1 MSSDWPEFPEI
12 TKEHLLNARLYAN
25 RDDMIGALPVRRRGL
40 VAEIGVWRAAFSKV
54 LVTKLHPRRF
64 LAFDIFTGHL
74 EEDWHGISGHELFDG
89 LTHRQF
95 YEREMKN
102 YSDILS
108 VIEGRSEIT
117 LPNYAQRIF
126 DFVYVDAA
134 HDYDSVKAD
143 TEIAVDMVA
152 DDGILVFNDYTLL
165 DKDFRTPYGVV
176 PVVNDLIVNRG
187 WRVIGYALNLWM
199 YCDIALRRSNAQ
211 RHSASR

>member
-1 MSSDWPEFPEI
+1 VI
-12 TKEHLLNARLYAN
+12 IA
-25 RDDMIGALPVRRRGL
+25 
-40 VAEIGVWRAAFSKV
+40 
-54 LVTKLHPRRF
+54 
-64 LAFDIFTGHL
+64 
-74 EEDWHGISGHELFDG
+74 
-89 LTHRQF
+89 QF
-95 YEREMKN
+95 YERVMKN